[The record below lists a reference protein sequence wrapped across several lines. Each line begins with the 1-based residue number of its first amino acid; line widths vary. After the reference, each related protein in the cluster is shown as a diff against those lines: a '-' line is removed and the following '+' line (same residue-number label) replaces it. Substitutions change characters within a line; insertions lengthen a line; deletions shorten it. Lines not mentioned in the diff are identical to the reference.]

1 MIKYTGF
8 IRKIRYYSESSHYIV
23 ALLEVEEEQK
33 LITMNG
39 YMSNFNEYDKYL
51 FYGNYEIHP
60 KYGQQLKLDHY
71 EVVLSTDEDEMI
83 KMGFKS
89 MPMLSV
95 DGVIYSFRD
104 AYNLIEKIG
113 D

>member
-83 KMGFKS
+83 KY
-89 MPMLSV
+89 LS
-95 DGVIYSFRD
+95 SP
-104 AYNLIEKIG
+104 L
-113 D
+113 

>member
-1 MIKYTGF
+1 MILEKFLKTKKLEYTIF
-8 IRKIRYYSESSHYIV
+8 
-23 ALLEVEEEQK
+23 
-33 LITMNG
+33 
-39 YMSNFNEYDKYL
+39 
-51 FYGNYEIHP
+51 
-60 KYGQQLKLDHY
+60 
-71 EVVLSTDEDEMI
+71 TDEDEMI

>member
-51 FYGNYEIHP
+51 F
-60 KYGQQLKLDHY
+60 
-71 EVVLSTDEDEMI
+71 M
-83 KMGFKS
+83 
-89 MPMLSV
+89 
-95 DGVIYSFRD
+95 VIMKFIQNMD
-104 AYNLIEKIG
+104 NN
-113 D
+113 

>member
-51 FYGNYEIHP
+51 F
-60 KYGQQLKLDHY
+60 
-71 EVVLSTDEDEMI
+71 M
-83 KMGFKS
+83 
-89 MPMLSV
+89 
-95 DGVIYSFRD
+95 VIMKFILNMD
-104 AYNLIEKIG
+104 NN
-113 D
+113 

>member
-39 YMSNFNEYDKYL
+39 YMSNFNI
-51 FYGNYEIHP
+51 FF
-60 KYGQQLKLDHY
+60 
-71 EVVLSTDEDEMI
+71 M
-83 KMGFKS
+83 
-89 MPMLSV
+89 
-95 DGVIYSFRD
+95 VIMKFILNMD
-104 AYNLIEKIG
+104 NN
-113 D
+113 